1 MKSINQSLCIV
12 KVKLY
17 WSKHAFNQM
26 HVWNKTRQ
34 IFGAW
39 ILPDKTRSAASFFTE
54 RERAQGCE
62 RNADVTSLLSTPV
75 TVYLPSTSQAKAC
88 KSLLGFPYS
97 KLASGCH
104 RGLTWLCTKSLFLLR
119 LSKQTFQMSDGEC
132 DFFCFFRC
140 CWTRCVCASGRQEGT
155 VSRRVKWHE
164 KVETGQRETRRWR
177 ISFLFF

>member
-1 MKSINQSLCIV
+1 MKAKQRRNVATGSITQ
-12 KVKLY
+12 
-17 WSKHAFNQM
+17 
-26 HVWNKTRQ
+26 
-34 IFGAW
+34 
-39 ILPDKTRSAASFFTE
+39 AASNYNPRWVIFWSGGINAHSS
-54 RERAQGCE
+54 RVSVHQQG
-62 RNADVTSLLSTPV
+62 TSNCWDPVSFSTP
-75 TVYLPSTSQAKAC
+75 YLPSTSQAKAC

>member
-1 MKSINQSLCIV
+1 MGFRCHVIRAICRERIFYVCKPSTVYSGHRLQYPEKFEFRINPLFSMKSINQSLCIV

-88 KSLLGFPYS
+88 KSLLGFLYS

-104 RGLTWLCTKSLFLLR
+104 RGLTWLCTKR
-119 LSKQTFQMSDGEC
+119 
-132 DFFCFFRC
+132 
-140 CWTRCVCASGRQEGT
+140 
-155 VSRRVKWHE
+155 
-164 KVETGQRETRRWR
+164 
-177 ISFLFF
+177 